1 MKTNF
6 NIHFRLIILL
16 ICLLSGQS
24 LFAQKVNAPLP
35 AEWKIQNQTPATH
48 LVLIPAEVISALE
61 LQPGDYLGAFT
72 SDGHCAGVLQVDKAD
87 KNYCLTLYGDDPFTS
102 GKDGFDEGESISLRL
117 IAPTSGKE
125 TRPEIHF
132 DPAFPNGGF
141 FAANGISKVK
151 TGALEIETQEV
162 VSKFEFTIFPNPA
175 KDRVT
180 VVWSQESVETAHL
193 VIYNAYGQVMVEQ
206 NIVATHRG
214 TQYNEIDISGLSQG
228 AYFVKLNISRQSALK
243 KMLVFL

>member
-1 MKTNF
+1 MW
-6 NIHFRLIILL
+6 LIVAL

-35 AEWKIQNQTPATH
+35 AEWQIQNQTPATH
-48 LVLIPAEVISALE
+48 LVLISAEVISALE
-61 LQPGDYLGAFT
+61 LQSGDYLGAFT

-87 KNYCLTLYGDDPFTS
+87 KNYCLTLYGDDPFTPV
-102 GKDGFDEGESISLRL
+102 KDGFAAGEAITLRL

-141 FAANGISKVK
+141 FAVNGISKVK
-151 TGALEIETQEV
+151 SGALGIETQEV
-162 VSKFEFTIFPNPA
+162 VSTFEFAIFPNPA

-180 VVWSQESVETAHL
+180 VVWSQQSVETAHL
-193 VIYNAYGQVMVEQ
+193 IIYNAYGQVMVEQ
-206 NIVATHRG
+206 NIAVTHRG
-214 TQYNEIDISGLSQG
+214 NQHNEIDISGLSRS
-228 AYFVKLNISRQSALK
+228 AYFVKLNIGKQSALK
-243 KMLVFL
+243 KLLVL